1 MTLAASPP
9 RRLSPRLLPL
19 LAALLALTVLAPA
32 GPGGRPAAQ
41 AQSPAPPQ
49 VTVNLYSSSL
59 LFRTLPATLVTAEL
73 TGPKGRKAE
82 GVGVGDAQGVA
93 QVGFYTGET
102 SILPGDT
109 IELSRANDKP
119 LHHWLAGIRHIRMD
133 IKHTVTKEQGQ
144 SSAQIVLAISLTLTV
159 LLAAKLFGLY

>member
-93 QVGFYTGET
+93 QVGFIPVRPASCPATPSCFRGPTT
-102 SILPGDT
+102 SPCT
-109 IELSRANDKP
+109 
-119 LHHWLAGIRHIRMD
+119 
-133 IKHTVTKEQGQ
+133 
-144 SSAQIVLAISLTLTV
+144 
-159 LLAAKLFGLY
+159 